1 MIKNLLTNENEKL
14 KKEAKELLKNV
25 GEKLDIVVDD
35 IIIKKINGE
44 YEKNIGSL
52 LEEDFENIL
61 TELYAHVNY
70 KVTETV
76 IKDLYVEEIGVVT
89 PAGLN
94 AILRGSLSVAS
105 EKEYYI
111 DVNEGE
117 LIATDG
123 KLTLEIEP
131 ILQPLKETKI
141 AEKIINDVMKELNIN
156 NRYITERNFI
166 NIVKQLY
173 NKGIE
178 EYSVKIDNYDDDC
191 DMDLGIF
198 SDEGILKMIMCIFD
212 FSEVSFWNNKNGTL
226 VVEDNNKS
234 LVITPIIKFY
244 I

>member
-1 MIKNLLTNENEKL
+1 MNNNLLLEK
-14 KKEAKELLKNV
+14 ESGSSKELLKDV
-25 GEKLDIVVDD
+25 AEKLDIVVDN
-35 IIIKKINGE
+35 IIIKKINEE

-52 LEEDFENIL
+52 SEEDFENIL

-76 IKDLYVEEIGVVT
+76 IKDLYVEEIGIVT
-89 PAGLN
+89 PIELN
-94 AILRGSLSVAS
+94 DILHGSFSVVS

-117 LIATDG
+117 LIVTDG

-131 ILQPLKETKI
+131 ILQPLKET
-141 AEKIINDVMKELNIN
+141 KIINDVMKELNIN

-166 NIVKQLY
+166 NIVKQLR

-178 EYSVKIDNYDDDC
+178 EYSVKMDDYNGDC
-191 DMDLGIF
+191 DIDLGIF
-198 SDEGILKMIMCIFD
+198 SDEGILKIIMQIFD
-212 FSEVSFWNNKNGTL
+212 FNEVSFWNNKNGNL

-234 LVITPIIKFY
+234 LVITPVIKY
-244 I
+244 NWGE